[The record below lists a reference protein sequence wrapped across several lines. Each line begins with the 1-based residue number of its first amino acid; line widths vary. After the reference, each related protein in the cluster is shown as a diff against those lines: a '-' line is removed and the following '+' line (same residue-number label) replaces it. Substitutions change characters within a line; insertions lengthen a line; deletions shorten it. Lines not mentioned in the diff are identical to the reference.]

1 VCPNQLL
8 FGCKPKLPASLRS
21 FDKIEVVT
29 TKDKI
34 RGKLKNR
41 GIPCMFVGYSVNHA
55 HDVYR
60 MHIETEMIINSRDI
74 IWLNQMHKD
83 WILKKTN
90 NQLNYDDD
98 DGEDLMIQSVK
109 KDHDAPAEVNNQ
121 DEFEHDW
128 LLVDTLRFQ
137 DENLRSG
144 Y

>member
-8 FGCKPKLPASLRS
+8 FGCKPTLPASLRS
-21 FDKIEVVT
+21 FGKIEVVT

-41 GIPCMFVGYSVNHA
+41 GITCMFVGYSVNHA

-60 MHIETEMIINSRDI
+60 MHIATEMIINSRDI

-83 WILKKTN
+83 WILKETN

-109 KDHDAPAEVNNQ
+109 KDYDAPAEVNNQ